1 MEKKFNLIAGIFIIL
16 FFLMILIITS
26 TMKIQPGPWESES
39 DSTLRITLYPDDT
52 FESSIYGNGTYAVQK
67 TGVTLHSNTDITL
80 TVIRKPLKL
89 VLYDRQ
95 SQNYFYP
102 ANTDLKK

>member
-26 TMKIQPGPWESES
+26 TMKIQPGTWESES
-39 DSTLRITLYPDDT
+39 NSTLRITLYPDDT
-52 FESSIYGNGTYAVQK
+52 FESIIYGNGTYAVQK
-67 TGVTLHSNTDITL
+67 TEVTLHSNTDITL